1 MIDNSKDQPERDTAL
16 EKAIQEHAKMPA
28 ANVAAGGRSLSEE
41 AARFLRDAQAAA
53 ARRDK

>member
-16 EKAIQEHAKMPA
+16 EKAIQEHAKLPA